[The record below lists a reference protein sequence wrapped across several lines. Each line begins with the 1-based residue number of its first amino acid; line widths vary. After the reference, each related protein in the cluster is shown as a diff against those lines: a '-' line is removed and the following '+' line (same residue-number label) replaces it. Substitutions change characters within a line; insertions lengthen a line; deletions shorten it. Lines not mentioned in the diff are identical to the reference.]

1 MELLLEW
8 LFYICWRL
16 KLRNHNMDVVEH
28 DRYIIINCVNSNSF
42 DLLVTYLNQHILDC
56 PNLIIN
62 MLELDMKEDVVIA
75 TLLPFCLN
83 WQKRNKSFILVS
95 NFRKESLKGVISIK
109 SLEEAIDFF
118 HMDDLTRNI

>member
-1 MELLLEW
+1 MEVLHYEK
-8 LFYICWRL
+8 YA
-16 KLRNHNMDVVEH
+16 
-28 DRYIIINCVNSNSF
+28 IINYLNYNSCT
-42 DLLVTYLNQHILDC
+42 LLVEFLNQNSSDC

-62 MLELDMKEDVVIA
+62 MLELDMDEDLVIT
-75 TLLPFCLN
+75 TLLPFYLN

-95 NFRKESLKGVISIK
+95 NFRKESLQGVISIK

>member
-1 MELLLEW
+1 
-8 LFYICWRL
+8 
-16 KLRNHNMDVVEH
+16 MDVIDHEN
-28 DRYIIINCVNSNSF
+28 YTIINCLNSNSWTV
-42 DLLVTYLNQHILDC
+42 LLEFLNQHILDC

-62 MLELDMKEDVVIA
+62 MLELDMDEDVVIT
-75 TLLPFCLN
+75 TLLPFYLN